1 MTTIDALKNLYVEL
15 GGNLEDVENINVIPK
30 MIDALSEIAG
40 STIELPGVTA
50 EDNGDVLTVVDGKWA
65 KAEAGGGAS
74 LPGVTAEDN
83 GDVLTVVDG
92 AWAKAKP
99 TIEFALYKGVIQS
112 NTFTLSDSKNKSDIL
127 ADITAGKHVELFD
140 NFNKNYYR
148 LTRNNGGEL
157 IFECLYYGTELNFM
171 QIVFSGGS
179 SSTTG
184 AVTTTKYTPAQ

>member
-15 GGNLEDVENINVIPK
+15 GGNLENVENINVIPK

-50 EDNGDVLTVVDGKWA
+50 EDNGDVLTVVEG
-65 KAEAGGGAS
+65 E
-74 LPGVTAEDN
+74 
-83 GDVLTVVDG
+83 
-92 AWAKAKP
+92 WAKAKS
-99 TIEFALYKGVIQS
+99 TIEFALYKGAIQS

-148 LTRNNGGEL
+148 LTRNNNGEL
-157 IFECLYYGTELNFM
+157 FFECIFYGTELNVM
-171 QIVFSGGS
+171 QIIFSGGS

-184 AVTTTKYTPAQ
+184 TVIITKYTPAQ